1 MYASSATTI
10 DCPTVY
16 ARFVSSD
23 SKSIMS
29 FILGTGIVCT
39 VLVLYF
45 SEIPEVPD
53 VPFIPEVPD
62 VPFIPEVP
70 DVPFIPEDP
79 DVPDSPELPTIPP
92 LPTSRTLPYPS

>member
-16 ARFVSSD
+16 ARFVSKD
-23 SKSIMS
+23 SKSITS
-29 FILGTGIVCT
+29 FILGAGIVCT
-39 VLVLYF
+39 VVVLYF
-45 SEIPEVPD
+45 SEIPEE
-53 VPFIPEVPD
+53 PEEPD

-79 DVPDSPELPTIPP
+79 DSPELPTIPP
-92 LPTSRTLPYPS
+92 LPTSKTLPYPS

>member
-1 MYASSATTI
+1 M
-10 DCPTVY
+10 Y
-16 ARFVSSD
+16 ARFVSRD
-23 SKSIMS
+23 SKSITS

-45 SEIPEVPD
+45 SE
-53 VPFIPEVPD
+53 IPEVPD

>member
-23 SKSIMS
+23 SKSITS

-62 VPFIPEVP
+62 VP
-70 DVPFIPEDP
+70 
-79 DVPDSPELPTIPP
+79 DSPELPTIPP
-92 LPTSRTLPYPS
+92 LPTSRTLP